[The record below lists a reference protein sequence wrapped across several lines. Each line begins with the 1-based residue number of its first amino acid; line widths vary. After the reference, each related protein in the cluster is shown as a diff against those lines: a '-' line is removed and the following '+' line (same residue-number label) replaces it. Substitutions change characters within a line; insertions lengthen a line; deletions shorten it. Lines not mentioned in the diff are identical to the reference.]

1 MQLPR
6 GTFREITKN
15 RKTGDVLRELQHDR
29 FSGIC
34 CISCHDEV
42 CTLVI
47 QAGDCVLAEYGT
59 GKGDAALENI
69 LHSFGEEDVDAA
81 LSSFDEVQIRLSLEF
96 NTAEQVR
103 IAGHRAPQ
111 ARPSSPGNH
120 HTVLPEHHP
129 EKVHLTP
136 AGQKKQ
142 TDPHS
147 AIRTPHAGQ
156 GGYEGSPTLH
166 AGAGEEDELFDSM
179 NIEEVTGK
187 LRAECKTLVKNLD
200 LEHLMERDSE

>member
-6 GTFREITKN
+6 GTFREIKKN
-15 RKTGDVLRELQHDR
+15 RKTGDVLRELQHNR

-47 QAGDCVLAEYGT
+47 RAGDCILAEYGT
-59 GKGDAALENI
+59 GKGDAALDTI

-81 LSSFDEVQIRLSLEF
+81 ISSFDEVQIRLSLEF

-103 IAGHRAPQ
+103 LAGHRASQ
-111 ARPSSPGNH
+111 ARSSSPGKH
-120 HTVLPEHHP
+120 HTVLPEHRP
-129 EKVHLTP
+129 EKVHQTP
-136 AGQKKQ
+136 AGQNKPSYPQ
-142 TDPHS
+142 S
-147 AIRTPHAGQ
+147 AIRTARAGQ
-156 GGYEGSPTLH
+156 GDYEGSSSLH
-166 AGAGEEDELFDSM
+166 AGSGDDEDLFDSM

-200 LEHLMERDSE
+200 LEHLMERDSK

>member
-6 GTFREITKN
+6 GTFREIQKN

-47 QAGDCVLAEYGT
+47 RTGDCILAEYGT

-69 LHSFGEEDVDAA
+69 LHSFGEDDVDAA
-81 LSSFDEVQIRLSLEF
+81 ISSFDEVQIRLSLEF
-96 NTAEQVR
+96 NTAEQVQL
-103 IAGHRAPQ
+103 AGHRASQ
-111 ARPSSPGNH
+111 TRSSFPGKH
-120 HTVLPEHHP
+120 HTVLPEHRP
-129 EKVHLTP
+129 EKVHLTRT
-136 AGQKKQ
+136 GQKNPS
-142 TDPHS
+142 DPQS
-147 AIRTPHAGQ
+147 AIRTACAGQ
-156 GGYEGSPTLH
+156 GDYEGSPTLH
-166 AGAGEEDELFDSM
+166 AGSGEEDDLFDSM

-187 LRAECKTLVKNLD
+187 LKAECKTLVKKLD